1 MRSRKG
7 KKRDMLKGVRPI
19 GINMSF
25 SEEEAEIVHDAADTD
40 KSSLQYWARTRLL
53 AAAEAEKYLAKD
65 APDVHGHWKRVQAI
79 ESLEA
84 EDNENQD
91 PVPVTNA

>member
-7 KKRDMLKGVRPI
+7 KKRDMLKGVRPV

-25 SEEEAEIVHDAADTD
+25 SEEEAEIVHDAADKD

-53 AAAEAEKYLAKD
+53 AAAHLERGESNDNTFLA
-65 APDVHGHWKRVQAI
+65 VVRAI
-79 ESLEA
+79 EKRI
-84 EDNENQD
+84 
-91 PVPVTNA
+91 T

>member
-25 SEEEAEIVHDAADTD
+25 SEEEAEIIHDAADID

-53 AAAEAEKYLAKD
+53 AAAKAERNDPHYSQFWRD
-65 APDVHGHWKRVQAI
+65 CVKRV
-79 ESLEA
+79 EA

-91 PVPVTNA
+91 PVPTSDA

>member
-25 SEEEAEIVHDAADTD
+25 SEEEAEIIHDAADKE

-53 AAAEAEKYLAKD
+53 AAAKVESGNQCTDFAGAHSYNVK
-65 APDVHGHWKRVQAI
+65 AI
-79 ESLEA
+79 EKADEV
-84 EDNENQD
+84 QG
-91 PVPVTNA
+91 